1 MSDIDKRF
9 KEAMRKTKIIREVK
23 QTLYTF
29 SSTDLNY
36 YLITE
41 PIERVLVEL
50 REGRVTVE
58 RPLIV
63 SPYEFADGY
72 FEGFDEEQA
81 KYMRSM
87 FHKFG
92 LRALRY
98 KFKNETSG
106 IKLLSGSPE
115 GVAKNLNRELDR
127 KSDDSSTI
135 IRGIPDMWSVSLMK
149 CVVELVSK
157 SFRDNVRELE
167 ERGWF
172 EDR

>member
-58 RPLIV
+58 RPLII
-63 SPYEFADGY
+63 SPYEFAEGR

-81 KYMRSM
+81 KHMGAM
-87 FHKFG
+87 FHKLG

-106 IKLLSGSPE
+106 VRLLSGSPE

-135 IRGIPDMWSVSLMK
+135 ISGITDMWSVSLMK